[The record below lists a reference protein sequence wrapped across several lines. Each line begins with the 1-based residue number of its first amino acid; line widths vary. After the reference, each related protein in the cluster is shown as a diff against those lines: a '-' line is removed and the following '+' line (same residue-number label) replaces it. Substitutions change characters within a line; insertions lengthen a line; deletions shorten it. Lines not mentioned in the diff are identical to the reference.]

1 VTGKESRKPARTRGQ
16 SVSVS
21 GPGFI
26 SLSITRATED
36 SLVVALRY
44 SYEGKPPPLR
54 KRVGMAKAILRKA
67 LGRLE
72 GCEPAEVGFEEDAIR
87 RVRTDRMEV

>member
-1 VTGKESRKPARTRGQ
+1 MTDKESGKSARTREQ
-16 SVSVS
+16 SAPVS
-21 GPGFI
+21 GPDFI
-26 SLSITRATED
+26 SLSITHATEG

-54 KRVGMAKAILRKA
+54 KRVGMAKAILREA

-72 GCEPAEVGFEEDAIR
+72 GCEPAEVGFEEDVIR
-87 RVRTDRMEV
+87 RVRTDRIEV